1 MTITAKEI
9 GTAIICLALY
19 YNGLETLAIGGAVL
33 GLLYVVAHARHS

>member
-19 YNGLETLAIGGAVL
+19 YNGLETLAVCGTVL
-33 GLLYVVAHARHS
+33 GLLYVVQYARHS